1 MSEKRKHVRTTVSA
15 AVELMHPSFGSL
27 SVKTRDMSNGGVFLF
42 TGNRIEL
49 PVGTEVS
56 VQAQEMMVEAP
67 IVKAKIIRVEA
78 DGVALEFI
86 RDD

>member
-15 AVELMHPSFGSL
+15 AVQLMHPSFGSL
-27 SVKTRDMSNGGVFLF
+27 SMKTRDMSNGGVFLF
-42 TGNRIEL
+42 TGARIEL

-56 VQAQEMMVEAP
+56 IQAQEMMVEAP
-67 IVKAKIIRVEA
+67 IVKAKILRVEA